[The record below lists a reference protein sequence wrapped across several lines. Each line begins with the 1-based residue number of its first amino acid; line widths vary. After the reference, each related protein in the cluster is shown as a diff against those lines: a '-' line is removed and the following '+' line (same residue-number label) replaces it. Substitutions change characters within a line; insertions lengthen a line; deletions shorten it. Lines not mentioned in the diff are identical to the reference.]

1 LPPHHSS
8 SNPNPGKTASGTA
21 RCAARAP
28 SAPRSP
34 RAGRPLRRRS
44 SEKSRNTARS
54 DSLHPRPTGPPT
66 SRLSAGHRPSRP
78 LARCR
83 PGPGLAAPPSSRFP
97 LHRACVHRFRH
108 EKKTGKRRWTKKP
121 TSRARTTG
129 KEMKIA
135 KGISA
140 GRVCCCRLRS
150 QRCRLAIQPT
160 AQPAAEAPALQ
171 GFAARP
177 SLLPSLSL
185 QLLEPRRGHEREK
198 RTARC
203 RWTNNTKRYSN
214 VTYFEEATLDRMEGW
229 YRIHGRV
236 VPYQGWYG
244 ARGLSWPPERTDGL
258 HP

>member
-1 LPPHHSS
+1 L
-8 SNPNPGKTASGTA
+8 
-21 RCAARAP
+21 
-28 SAPRSP
+28 
-34 RAGRPLRRRS
+34 
-44 SEKSRNTARS
+44 
-54 DSLHPRPTGPPT
+54 
-66 SRLSAGHRPSRP
+66 RP
-78 LARCR
+78 LAEQLSRETQHAPIR
-83 PGPGLAAPPSSRFP
+83 SIHDQLGRQPRGSVRDHGPQDHDATCLATPDHEHP
-97 LHRACVHRFRH
+97 RALAFRYTALVFTAFTTR
-108 EKKTGKRRWTKKP
+108 KKTGKRRWTKKP

-214 VTYFEEATLDRMEGW
+214 VAY
-229 YRIHGRV
+229 
-236 VPYQGWYG
+236 
-244 ARGLSWPPERTDGL
+244 
-258 HP
+258 